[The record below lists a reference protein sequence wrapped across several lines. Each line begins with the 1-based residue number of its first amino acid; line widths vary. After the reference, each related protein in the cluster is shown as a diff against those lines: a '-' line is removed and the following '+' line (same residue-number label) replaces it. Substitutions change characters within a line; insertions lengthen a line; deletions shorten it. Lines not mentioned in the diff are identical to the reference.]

1 MNHPP
6 VPVPTHPP
14 APPGPP
20 ASRQAPPP
28 ASRPTSPPTSPPK
41 SPPTSPPAPELTGE
55 DAYLIDEKIG
65 LQAYSG
71 FESALRGYD
80 RRQVDRY
87 VTRTQRR
94 IDELTAELAVV
105 SRREHEL
112 LSRVEEMSG
121 SMSRCTCG
129 PDRSESEVVGVR
141 LRQILNLAHE
151 EAEDAR
157 HRAEEESQAMREEAT
172 GVLAQAR
179 RDAERAAADF
189 EIALADRRA
198 AEAAKDAE
206 RRAAVDGWADQR
218 VGEARETARRLI
230 DHASGV
236 SGQVVASAR
245 WLVDALGAHRD
256 ALTEQLNGVR
266 RRIEALPAIEPAAAV
281 AAVDR
286 AAPPKPAPVPG
297 AAAKPAPAAQP
308 APAATPAPVAKP
320 APQPAIKEK

>member
-1 MNHPP
+1 MNRPTGAAAPP
-6 VPVPTHPP
+6 VPAPAKPP
-14 APPGPP
+14 KP
-20 ASRQAPPP
+20 AQPPP
-28 ASRPTSPPTSPPK
+28 AAIGSAPLPENRPMSPPPSSPPPS
-41 SPPTSPPAPELTGE
+41 SPAAVPELTGE

-65 LQAYSG
+65 LHAYSG
-71 FESALRGYD
+71 FESSLRGYD

-94 IDELTAELAVV
+94 IDELTAELAVI
-105 SRREHEL
+105 SRREREL
-112 LSRVEEMSG
+112 LSRVEDLS
-121 SMSRCTCG
+121 SSASHCTCG
-129 PDRSESEVVGVR
+129 PDRAESEVVGVR
-141 LRQILNLAHE
+141 LRQILGLAHE

-157 HRAEEESQAMREEAT
+157 RRAEEESQAMREEAT

-230 DHASGV
+230 EHASGV

-281 AAVDR
+281 AAADR
-286 AAPPKPAPVPG
+286 PSAPARPAPPPTPPRPSPKPP
-297 AAAKPAPAAQP
+297 
-308 APAATPAPVAKP
+308 
-320 APQPAIKEK
+320 PQPAIKEK

>member
-1 MNHPP
+1 MNRPSVPAAVRQAPP
-6 VPVPTHPP
+6 PP
-14 APPGPP
+14 APPGSP
-20 ASRQAPPP
+20 APPGPSGSTGSPGSPTATGSAPVPPNRP
-28 ASRPTSPPTSPPK
+28 A
-41 SPPTSPPAPELTGE
+41 SPPAVPELTGE
-55 DAYLIDEKIG
+55 DAYLIDEQIG
-65 LQAYSG
+65 LHAYSG

-105 SRREHEL
+105 SRREREL
-112 LSRVEEMSG
+112 LSRVEDLSG
-121 SMSRCTCG
+121 SATHCTCSA
-129 PDRSESEVVGVR
+129 DKAESEVVGIR
-141 LRQILNLAHE
+141 LRQILELAHE

-157 HRAEEESQAMREEAT
+157 RRAEEESQAMREEAT

-189 EIALADRRA
+189 EIALADRRT

-206 RRAAVDGWADQR
+206 RRAAIDGWADQR

-230 DHASGV
+230 EHAAGV

-281 AAVDR
+281 AAVDE
-286 AAPPKPAPVPG
+286 AAPKPGPQQAPKPAPKPG
-297 AAAKPAPAAQP
+297 PQP
-308 APAATPAPVAKP
+308 T
-320 APQPAIKEK
+320 PQPAIKEK

>member
-1 MNHPP
+1 MNHPTGAATTPP
-6 VPVPTHPP
+6 VPVPAKPAQPP
-14 APPGPP
+14 APPGLPGSPTATGSAPVPP
-20 ASRQAPPP
+20 N
-28 ASRPTSPPTSPPK
+28 RPTSPPA
-41 SPPTSPPAPELTGE
+41 APELTGE

-65 LQAYSG
+65 LHAYSG

-105 SRREHEL
+105 SRREREL
-112 LSRVEEMSG
+112 LSRVEDLSG
-121 SMSRCTCG
+121 SVTRCTCG
-129 PDRSESEVVGVR
+129 PDRAESEVVGIR
-141 LRQILNLAHE
+141 LRQILDLAHE
-151 EAEDAR
+151 EADDAR
-157 HRAEEESQAMREEAT
+157 RRAEEESQAMRDEAT

-206 RRAAVDGWADQR
+206 RRAAIDGWADQR

-230 DHASGV
+230 EHASGV

-281 AAVDR
+281 AAADQ

-297 AAAKPAPAAQP
+297 AAAKPAPG
-308 APAATPAPVAKP
+308 AKP

>member
-1 MNHPP
+1 MNRPT
-6 VPVPTHPP
+6 VPTPTN
-14 APPGPP
+14 
-20 ASRQAPPP
+20 
-28 ASRPTSPPTSPPK
+28 PTSPPA
-41 SPPTSPPAPELTGE
+41 APELTGE

-65 LQAYSG
+65 LHAYSG

-112 LSRVEEMSG
+112 LSRVEDLSG
-121 SMSRCTCG
+121 SVSRCTCG
-129 PDRSESEVVGVR
+129 PERAESEVVGVR
-141 LRQILNLAHE
+141 LRQILDLAHE

-157 HRAEEESQAMREEAT
+157 RRAGEESQAMREEAT

-206 RRAAVDGWADQR
+206 RRAAIDGWADER
-218 VGEARETARRLI
+218 VGEARENARRLI
-230 DHASGV
+230 EHASGV

-281 AAVDR
+281 AAVDQPDTKPGTKPAAAAR
-286 AAPPKPAPVPG
+286 AAV
-297 AAAKPAPAAQP
+297 KPAPAP
-308 APAATPAPVAKP
+308 A
-320 APQPAIKEK
+320 PAIKEK

>member
-1 MNHPP
+1 MNHPTGAAAP
-6 VPVPTHPP
+6 SVPAPTQRP
-14 APPGPP
+14 APPRPP
-20 ASRQAPPP
+20 ANRPSPPP
-28 ASRPTSPPTSPPK
+28 ASR
-41 SPPTSPPAPELTGE
+41 PTSPPAPELTGE

-121 SMSRCTCG
+121 SMSGCTCG

-157 HRAEEESQAMREEAT
+157 RRAEEESQAMREEAT

-189 EIALADRRA
+189 EIALADRRS

-230 DHASGV
+230 EHASGV
-236 SGQVVASAR
+236 SGQVVSSAR

-256 ALTEQLNGVR
+256 ALTEQLNGVQ
-266 RRIEALPAIEPAAAV
+266 RRIQALPAIEPAAAV
-281 AAVDR
+281 AAVDQ
-286 AAPPKPAPVPG
+286 AAPG
-297 AAAKPAPAAQP
+297 AASPTRSP
-308 APAATPAPVAKP
+308 
-320 APQPAIKEK
+320 IKEK